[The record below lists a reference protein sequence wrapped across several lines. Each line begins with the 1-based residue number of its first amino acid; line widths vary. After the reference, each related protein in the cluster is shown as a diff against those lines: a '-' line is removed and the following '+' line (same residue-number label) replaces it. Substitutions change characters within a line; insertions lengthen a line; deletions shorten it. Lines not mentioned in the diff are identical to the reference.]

1 MAIFFTTFTYEL
13 INIEKMNTK
22 NILLFSVALLI
33 SSSCSLLQTN
43 VNSSSTNNVSAENT
57 EDINQKMPTSKDC
70 TLDGMWFLESV
81 DSTKVSQSINKPYIE
96 FELTNL
102 SIVKCYAYDGCNY
115 INGEFKLYNSSALIK
130 NAEFVSTLKDCDQT
144 HYEAKMTTAI
154 NKIASYTI
162 SNIGQNIMLYL
173 KDSSNNTLM
182 VLKKTDTESI
192 GGAWQ
197 VTAING
203 ASIDES
209 HDLSIVLDIP
219 GKSVHGNV
227 GCNTMNGTVIY
238 NHNLPNDIMFTNMIT
253 TRMLCPDMTTETD
266 LLKALESVRKI
277 NLNESGSNASLIDK
291 NGSTVIFLKRLT
303 TE

>member
-43 VNSSSTNNVSAENT
+43 VNSSTNNVSAENT
-57 EDINQKMPTSKDC
+57 EDINQKMPTLKDC

-115 INGEFKLYNSSALIK
+115 INGEFKLYNNSALIK
-130 NAEFVSTLKDCDQT
+130 NAEFVSTLKDCDKT

-162 SNIGQNIMLYL
+162 SNIGENIILHL
-173 KDSSNNTLM
+173 KDSSNNTIM

-197 VTAING
+197 VTVING
-203 ASIDES
+203 VSIDES
-209 HDLSIVLDIP
+209 HDLNIVLDLS

-227 GCNTMNGTVIY
+227 GCNTMNGTIVY

-266 LLKALESVRKI
+266 LLKALEAVRKI
-277 NLNESGSNASLIDK
+277 NLNESGSIASLLDH
-291 NGSTVIFLKRLT
+291 NGSIVVSLKRLT
-303 TE
+303 IE